1 MKIRIEK
8 DEILKGLQKT
18 QNIAEKRTTMP
29 VLSHILIETS
39 QNKIRLLATD
49 LEISFKDAYPAEI
62 IKEGSAV
69 ISAKTFFGIV
79 KGLSEKNIYI
89 EKKKNNQI
97 YISDGRTEYT
107 IFGLAPSEFPSFPSY
122 EDMHFISVESTTLKE
137 MIEKTIYSIAGEELR
152 YNLAGIY
159 LERISDPKDPES
171 KLRMVSTDGHRLSLI
186 DKDVLDLNNI
196 ELQRGIII
204 PKKGVYEINRLLD
217 KAGDVKLGIKEN
229 TLVIKRDEMVLAVR
243 LLSGE
248 FPDYNS
254 VIPKSNDKDIKVL
267 RNSLMTALLH
277 VALLTSERFK
287 GVQFNISD
295 GKLDIVLENPDIGRA
310 EEKVD
315 IEYKGPDFQC
325 AFNPRYFVEALECM
339 KSEYINLSLYDQSS
353 PCIITGTGDEGFL
366 GLIMPMKLKEREWEG
381 KT

>member
-8 DEILKGLQKT
+8 DEIIKGLQKT
-18 QNIAEKRTTMP
+18 QSIAEKRTTMP
-29 VLSHILIETS
+29 VLSHVLVETS
-39 QNKIRLLATD
+39 QNKIKLLATD
-49 LEISFKDAYPAEI
+49 LEIFFKDVYPAEI
-62 IKEGSAV
+62 IKEGGVV

-89 EKKKNNQI
+89 EKKKNNQV
-97 YISDGRTEYT
+97 YVSDGRTEYT

-122 EDMHFISVESTTLKE
+122 EDMHFMSMESTTLKE

-159 LERISDPKDPES
+159 VERISES
-171 KLRMVSTDGHRLSLI
+171 RLRMVSTDGHRLSLI
-186 DKDVLDLNNI
+186 DKDVLGLDNI
-196 ELQRGIII
+196 GLQKGVIV

-229 TLVIKRDEMVLAVR
+229 TLVIKKDGTVLAVR

-248 FPDYNS
+248 FPDYTS
-254 VIPKSNDKDIKVL
+254 VIPKLNDKKDINVL
-267 RNSLMTALLH
+267 RTTLITALLH
-277 VALLTSERFK
+277 VALLTSERFR

-295 GKLDIVLENPDIGRA
+295 GKLHIVLENPDIGNA

-315 IEYKGPDFQC
+315 IEYKGPDLQC

-353 PCIITGTGDEGFL
+353 PCIITGTEDEGFL
-366 GLIMPMKLKEREWEG
+366 GLVMPMKLKERE
-381 KT
+381 

>member
-1 MKIRIEK
+1 MKVRIER

-18 QNIAEKRTTMP
+18 QNIAEKRTTLP
-29 VLSHILIETS
+29 VLSYILMEAYQNQIE
-39 QNKIRLLATD
+39 LLATD
-49 LEISFKDAYPAEI
+49 LEISFKDSYSAEI
-62 IKEGSAV
+62 ITEGSAV

-79 KGLSEKNIYI
+79 KGLSEKSIYI
-89 EKKKNNQI
+89 EKKKDNQI

-107 IFGLAPSEFPSFPSY
+107 LFGLAPSEFPSFPSY
-122 EDMHFISVESTTLKE
+122 EDMYFISVESAVLKE
-137 MIEKTIYSIAGEELR
+137 MIEKTVYSIAGEELR

-159 LERISDPKDPES
+159 LERISDPES

-186 DKDVLDLNNI
+186 DKDVSGLDHV
-196 ELQRGIII
+196 ELQKGIII
-204 PKKGVYEINRLLD
+204 PKKGVYEISRLLD
-217 KAGDVKLGIKEN
+217 KTGDVKLGIKEN
-229 TLVIKRDEMVLAVR
+229 TLVIKKDKMVLAVR

-267 RNSLMTALLH
+267 RTSLMTALLR

-295 GKLDIVLENPDIGRA
+295 KKIHIISENPDIGKA

-366 GLIMPMKLKEREWEG
+366 SLIMPMKLKEREW
-381 KT
+381 

>member
-1 MKIRIEK
+1 MKIKIEK
-8 DEILKGLQKT
+8 NEILKGLQKT
-18 QNIAEKRTTMP
+18 QSIAEKRTTMP
-29 VLSHILIETS
+29 VLSHVLIETS
-39 QNKIRLLATD
+39 QNKIKLLATD

-79 KGLSEKNIYI
+79 KGSSEKNIYI
-89 EKKKNNQI
+89 EGKKNNQI
-97 YISDGRTEYT
+97 YISDGRTKYT
-107 IFGLAPSEFPSFPSY
+107 IFGLAASEFPSFPSY
-122 EDMHFISVESTTLKE
+122 EDMHFISIESAILKE

-152 YNLAGIY
+152 YSLAGIY
-159 LERISDPKDPES
+159 LEKIPES

-186 DKDVLDLNNI
+186 DKDALGLDDI
-196 ELQRGIII
+196 ELQKGIII

-229 TLVIKRDEMVLAVR
+229 TLVVKKDEMVLAVR
-243 LLSGE
+243 LLSSE

-254 VIPKSNDKDIKVL
+254 IIPKSNDKDIKDIKVS
-267 RNSLMTALLH
+267 RNSFITALLH

-295 GKLDIVLENPDIGRA
+295 GKLHVVLENPDIGRA

-325 AFNPRYFVEALECM
+325 AFNPRYFVEAVESM
-339 KSEYINLSLYDQSS
+339 KSEYINLSLHDPSS
-353 PCIITGTGDEGFL
+353 PCIITGTEDEGFL
-366 GLIMPMKLKEREWEG
+366 SLIMPMRLKERE
-381 KT
+381 